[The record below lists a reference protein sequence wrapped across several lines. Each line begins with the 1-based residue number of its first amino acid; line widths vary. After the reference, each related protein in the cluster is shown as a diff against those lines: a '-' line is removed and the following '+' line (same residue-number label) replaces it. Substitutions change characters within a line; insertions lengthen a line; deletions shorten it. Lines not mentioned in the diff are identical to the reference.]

1 MHIRHIFSR
10 KRLIDREFISGIVGR
25 TGSGKSSLVVALFRL
40 VEICEGIIKID
51 GIDISKLELDV
62 LRSKLSII
70 PQDPIL
76 FGGTIR

>member
-1 MHIRHIFSR
+1 M
-10 KRLIDREFISGIVGR
+10 GR

-40 VEICEGIIKID
+40 VEIYEGVIKID
-51 GIDISKLELDV
+51 GIDISKLELDI

-76 FGGTIR
+76 FSGTIR